1 MTTAHPWKCFTYLFT
16 STCSDQRRRIVLFF
30 KFIIAPVAFLLFVSR
45 SLLARFSIFFPF
57 FVCVLADVYH
67 IDYLVFLTLF
77 LSDFSFMNLSSLS
90 YHFLFRTVEIFDDLY
105 SWSFSAFD
113 FSALLFQFFDFSD
126 FSFIVFNFIISSSI
140 LKLLKKFTFNFV
152 RIYKK

>member
-45 SLLARFSIFFPF
+45 SLLARFSIFSF
-57 FVCVLADVYH
+57 FCLRFDRCLSYR
-67 IDYLVFLTLF
+67 LSFVFLTLF

-113 FSALLFQFFDFSD
+113 FSALFFQFFDFSD

-140 LKLLKKFTFNFV
+140 LKLLKKFTFNFI